1 MMLRT
6 IFFVCLLIQ
15 SSRGV
20 VSCVI
25 APEAMVLPSIT
36 STGIGVDFLTIGML
50 CWTTNVW
57 SMKEEMAPEST
68 NVDTCG
74 MSSGIQMMST
84 Y

>member
-1 MMLRT
+1 MLKT
-6 IFFVCLLIQ
+6 IFSVCLSIQ
-15 SSRGV
+15 SYRGV

-36 STGIGVDFLTIGML
+36 FTGTGVDFLTIGML
-50 CWTTNVW
+50 CWAINVW
-57 SMKEEMAPEST
+57 SMKEEVASEST
-68 NVDTCG
+68 NADTYG

>member
-1 MMLRT
+1 MMLKT
-6 IFFVCLLIQ
+6 IFSVCLPIQ
-15 SSRGV
+15 SYRGV

-36 STGIGVDFLTIGML
+36 FTGTWVDFLTIGML
-50 CWTTNVW
+50 CWAINVW
-57 SMKEEMAPEST
+57 SMKEEVASEST
-68 NVDTCG
+68 NADTYG

>member
-1 MMLRT
+1 MVRGGDDVENNLLR
-6 IFFVCLLIQ
+6 VL
-15 SSRGV
+15 

-36 STGIGVDFLTIGML
+36 STRTGVNFLTTRML
-50 CWTTNVW
+50 CWVINVW
-57 SMKEEMAPEST
+57 SMKEEVAPEST
-68 NVDTCG
+68 NADTYG